1 MRKNMKTKYIFASSL
16 LLSLAFTGCQDLD
29 TAPEGDV
36 VTTDQKEDIY
46 ELNPERADAAINA
59 IYSQFKEYMPNEN
72 ALGASRHNDIGYP
85 TIMLC
90 TDANGMDVVSS
101 DNGYNWQGNSL
112 TYDDHLDYTS
122 YECQMVW
129 NDLYNII
136 FSSNNAIASFD
147 PETDDPNIQMY
158 LGRAYATRAFCYFNL
173 AQLYQFNYVGN
184 QDKPCVPLIT
194 NENSAEAAAN
204 GAPRATVQAIYDQ
217 IEADLETG
225 INFLKAAE
233 DAGATRADRRYIDQ
247 SVAYGIRARVALTKQ
262 EWAAAI
268 EAAQTAISLSDARP
282 ATINEVSAPTFW
294 DVSEPDWMWGVL
306 VEESDNVVS
315 SGIVNWPSHMG
326 SLNYGYANFS
336 GGKQINKALYNTIP
350 DTDVRKGWWTG
361 ADSTSVNLSAAQQEW
376 MDTYSYPA
384 YTQVK
389 FAPYNNVIGQSAS
402 ANDIPLMRIEEM
414 YLILAEAQAMGGD
427 TGTGKATLE
436 TLIQSYRDPE
446 YTCTAASATD
456 IQEEIYRQ
464 RRIELWGEGL
474 IWYDIMRLNKDVDR
488 RGAGFPQPSSVY
500 HIPAGSDV
508 LLWRIPQNEI
518 NSNQALTE
526 DDNNPIGETP
536 QPVQDITE

>member
-1 MRKNMKTKYIFASSL
+1 MKTKYIFASSL

-36 VTTDQKEDIY
+36 LTTDQKEEVY

-90 TDANGMDVVSS
+90 TDANGMDVVSD

-136 FSSNNAIASFD
+136 FSCNNAIASFD
-147 PETDDPNIQMY
+147 PETDDPTFQMY
-158 LGRAYATRAFCYFNL
+158 VGRAYATRAFCYFNL
-173 AQLYQFNYVGN
+173 AQLYQFTYVGN

-194 NENSAEAAAN
+194 NENSADAAAN

-262 EWAAAI
+262 EWAAAA

-282 ATINEVSAPTFW
+282 ATIEEVSYPTFW

-350 DTDVRKGWWTG
+350 DTDVRKGWWTNEEG
-361 ADSTSVNLSAAQQEW
+361 TSPNLSAAQQEW
-376 MDTYSYPA
+376 MDTYYGG

-389 FAPYNNVIGQSAS
+389 FGPYNDVIGQSAS
-402 ANDIPLMRIEEM
+402 ANDVPLMRIEEM
-414 YLILAEAQAMGGD
+414 YLILAEAQAMGGN

-456 IQEEIYRQ
+456 IQKEIYRQ

-500 HIPAGSDV
+500 HIPAGSNI

-526 DDNNPIGETP
+526 GDNNPVGSTP

>member
-1 MRKNMKTKYIFASSL
+1 MKTKYIFASSL

-36 VTTDQKEDIY
+36 VTTDQKDEVY
-46 ELNPERADAAINA
+46 ELNPERAEASINA
-59 IYSQFKEYMPNEN
+59 IYFQFKEYMPNEN

-90 TDANGMDVVSS
+90 TDANGMDVVSD

-112 TYDDHLDYTS
+112 IYNDHLDYTS

-136 FSSNNAIASFD
+136 FSCNNAIASFD
-147 PETDDPNIQMY
+147 PETDDPLFQMY
-158 LGRAYATRAFCYFNL
+158 LGGAYAARAFGYFNL
-173 AQLYQFNYVGN
+173 AQLYQFTYVGN

-194 NENSAEAAAN
+194 NENSADATVN
-204 GAPRATVQAIYDQ
+204 GAPRATVQAVYDQ

-225 INFLKAAE
+225 INFLKVGE
-233 DAGATRADRRYIDQ
+233 DAGADRGGDRRYIDQ

-262 EWAAAI
+262 EWAAAA

-282 ATINEVSAPTFW
+282 ATIEEVSYPTFW
-294 DVSEPDWMWGVL
+294 NMDNEPDWMWGIKVD
-306 VEESDNVVS
+306 ESDNVVS

-350 DTDVRKGWWTG
+350 DTDVRKGWWTNEEG
-361 ADSTSVNLSAAQQEW
+361 TSPNLTEDQQKW
-376 MDTYSYPA
+376 MDTYYGG

-389 FAPYNNVIGQSAS
+389 FGPDKDVIGQSAS

-446 YTCTAASATD
+446 YTCTAASAAD

-500 HIPAGSDV
+500 HIPAGSDI

-526 DDNNPIGETP
+526 DDNNKAGTTP

>member
-1 MRKNMKTKYIFASSL
+1 MKTKYIFASSL

-36 VTTDQKEDIY
+36 LTTDQKEEVY

-90 TDANGMDVVSS
+90 TDANGMDVVSD

-136 FSSNNAIASFD
+136 FSCNNAIASFD
-147 PETDDPNIQMY
+147 PETDDPTFQMY

-173 AQLYQFNYVGN
+173 AQLYQFTYVGN

-194 NENSAEAAAN
+194 NENSADAAAN

-262 EWAAAI
+262 EWAAAA

-282 ATINEVSAPTFW
+282 ATIEEVSYPTFW

-350 DTDVRKGWWTG
+350 DTDVRKGWWTNEEG
-361 ADSTSVNLSAAQQEW
+361 TSPNLSAAQQEW
-376 MDTYSYPA
+376 MDTYYGG

-389 FAPYNNVIGQSAS
+389 FGPDKDVIGQSAS
-402 ANDIPLMRIEEM
+402 ANDVPLMRIEEM
-414 YLILAEAQAMGGD
+414 YLILAEAQAMGGN

-500 HIPAGSDV
+500 HIPAGSNI

-526 DDNNPIGETP
+526 GDNNPVGTTP

>member
-1 MRKNMKTKYIFASSL
+1 MKTKYIFASSL

-36 VTTDQKEDIY
+36 LTTDQKEEVY

-90 TDANGMDVVSS
+90 TDANGMDVVSD

-136 FSSNNAIASFD
+136 FSCNNAIASFD
-147 PETDDPNIQMY
+147 PETDDPTFQMY
-158 LGRAYATRAFCYFNL
+158 VGRAYATRAFCYFNL
-173 AQLYQFNYVGN
+173 AQLYQFTYVGN

-194 NENSAEAAAN
+194 NENSADAAAN

-262 EWAAAI
+262 EWAAAA

-282 ATINEVSAPTFW
+282 ATIEEVSYPTFW

-350 DTDVRKGWWTG
+350 DTDVRKGWWTNEEG
-361 ADSTSVNLSAAQQEW
+361 TSPNLSAAQQEW
-376 MDTYSYPA
+376 MDTYYGG

-389 FAPYNNVIGQSAS
+389 FGPYNDVIGQSAS
-402 ANDIPLMRIEEM
+402 ANDVPLMRIEEM
-414 YLILAEAQAMGGD
+414 YLILAEAQAMGGN

-500 HIPAGSDV
+500 HIPAGSNI

-526 DDNNPIGETP
+526 GDNNPVGSTP

>member
-1 MRKNMKTKYIFASSL
+1 MKTKYIFASSL

-36 VTTDQKEDIY
+36 LTTDQKEEVY

-90 TDANGMDVVSS
+90 TDANGMDVVSD

-136 FSSNNAIASFD
+136 FSCNNAIASFD
-147 PETDDPNIQMY
+147 PETDDPTFQMY

-173 AQLYQFNYVGN
+173 AQLYQFTYVGN

-194 NENSAEAAAN
+194 NENSADAAAN

-262 EWAAAI
+262 EWAAAA

-282 ATINEVSAPTFW
+282 ATIEEVSYPTFW

-350 DTDVRKGWWTG
+350 DTDVRKGWWTNEEG
-361 ADSTSVNLSAAQQEW
+361 TSPNLSAAQQEW
-376 MDTYSYPA
+376 MDTYYGG

-389 FAPYNNVIGQSAS
+389 FGPYNDVIGQSAS
-402 ANDIPLMRIEEM
+402 ANDVPLMRIEEM
-414 YLILAEAQAMGGD
+414 YLILAEAQAMGGN

-500 HIPAGSDV
+500 HIPAGSNI

-526 DDNNPIGETP
+526 GDNNPVGSTP

>member
-1 MRKNMKTKYIFASSL
+1 MKTKYIFASSL

-36 VTTDQKEDIY
+36 LTTDQKEEVY

-90 TDANGMDVVSS
+90 TDANGMDVVSD
-101 DNGYNWQGNSL
+101 DNGSNWQGNSL

-136 FSSNNAIASFD
+136 FSCNNAIASFD
-147 PETDDPNIQMY
+147 PETDDPTFQMY

-173 AQLYQFNYVGN
+173 AQLYQFTYVGN

-194 NENSAEAAAN
+194 NENSADAAAN

-262 EWAAAI
+262 EWAAAA

-282 ATINEVSAPTFW
+282 ATIEEVSYPTFW

-350 DTDVRKGWWTG
+350 DTDVRKGWWTNEEG
-361 ADSTSVNLSAAQQEW
+361 TSPNLSAAQQEW
-376 MDTYSYPA
+376 MDTYYGG

-389 FAPYNNVIGQSAS
+389 FGPYNDVIGQSAS
-402 ANDIPLMRIEEM
+402 ANDVPLMRIEEM
-414 YLILAEAQAMGGD
+414 YLILAEAQAMGGN

-500 HIPAGSDV
+500 HIPAGSNI

-526 DDNNPIGETP
+526 GDNNPVGSTP